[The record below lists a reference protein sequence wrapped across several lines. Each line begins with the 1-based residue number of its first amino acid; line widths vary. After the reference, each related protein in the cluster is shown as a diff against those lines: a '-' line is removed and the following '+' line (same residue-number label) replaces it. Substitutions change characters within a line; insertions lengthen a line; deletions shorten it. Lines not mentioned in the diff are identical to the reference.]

1 MTINE
6 ALSLVKVVKERLAE
20 LKNLRDRVAVKETTL
35 FDQREKTVE
44 PQYDVKEVD
53 KKIAELE
60 TFLFKAD
67 SKIKQANATTQIN
80 LEYSVGDLL
89 KPLQ

>member
-20 LKNLRDRVAVKETTL
+20 LKSLRDRVAVRESTL
-35 FDQREKTVE
+35 YDERERITE
-44 PQYDVKEVD
+44 PQYDVKAVD
-53 KKIAELE
+53 RKIAELE
-60 TFLFKAD
+60 TFLFEAD
-67 SKIKQANATTQIN
+67 SSIKQANATTKIDLN
-80 LEYSVGDLL
+80 YSVGSLL